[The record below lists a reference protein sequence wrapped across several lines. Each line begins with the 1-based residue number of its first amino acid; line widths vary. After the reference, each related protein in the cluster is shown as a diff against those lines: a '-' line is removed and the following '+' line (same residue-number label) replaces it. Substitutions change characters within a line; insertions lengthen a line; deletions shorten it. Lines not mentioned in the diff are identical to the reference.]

1 MRISDWSSDG
11 ALPIC
16 HQLLDHRRVLA
27 AVDVVDDLCA
37 LVAGPAVVL
46 EADGAFHGEQPTCGR
61 ETGTESRSTRCPCS
75 LIAGIADRSD
85 ATLAGQ
91 PGGTT
96 TRKPA
101 PAVTYPVSPACPADT
116 SLSHPPRAP

>member
-37 LVAGPAVVL
+37 LVAEPAVVL

-75 LIAGIADRSD
+75 LIADRKS
-85 ATLAGQ
+85 
-91 PGGTT
+91 
-96 TRKPA
+96 TRLN
-101 PAVTYPVSPACPADT
+101 S
-116 SLSHPPRAP
+116 SHYCASRMPSSA

>member
-1 MRISDWSSDG
+1 MPRGSEF
-11 ALPIC
+11 PIV
-16 HQLLDHRRVLA
+16 DTRRVLA
-27 AVDVVDDLCA
+27 GVDVVDDLGA
-37 LVAGPAVVL
+37 LVGERAVVL

-96 TRKPA
+96 TRTPA
-101 PAVTYPVSPACPADT
+101 PAVTDEVSPAGPAD
-116 SLSHPPRAP
+116 S